1 MASGDHQPVPDEREI
16 DLTRPNAA
24 RMYDYYLGGDAHL
37 AVDREAAE
45 RALARFPHTADSAQ
59 ANRAFLDRAV
69 RACLQKGIRQF
80 LDLGSGVPTVG
91 NVHEIAHHHDPGARV
106 AYVDNEPVAVAHG
119 DRLMAENPLVT
130 VTLADLRNPRE
141 VLTAP
146 EVAGLLDFR
155 QPIAVLMVAVLHFVA
170 DEDDPAGIVT
180 AYREVLPTGSA
191 LVLSHISDDQ
201 PTEELAA
208 PHRAVA
214 EVYRTSST
222 PAHLRDRHD
231 IATLF
236 TGFEVLDPGVVDARH
251 WRPDTP
257 RALDQDPCGFYAGVG
272 WLPQPST

>member
-1 MASGDHQPVPDEREI
+1 MVAEDRQPVPDEPDV

-24 RMYDYYLGGDAHL
+24 RMYDYYLGGDAHF
-37 AVDREAAE
+37 AADREAAD
-45 RALARFPHTADSAQ
+45 RALARFPHAAGSAR

-91 NVHEIAHHHDPGARV
+91 NVHEIAHHHDPEARV

-141 VLTAP
+141 VLAAP
-146 EVAGLLDFR
+146 GVAGLLDFR
-155 QPIAVLMVAVLHFVA
+155 QPVAVLMVAVLHFVSDEA
-170 DEDDPAGIVT
+170 DPTGIVAT
-180 AYREVLPTGSA
+180 YREALPAGSA

-222 PAHLRDRHD
+222 PAHLRDYPA
-231 IATLF
+231 IAALF
-236 TGFEVLDPGVVDARH
+236 TGFEVLAPGVVDARH
-251 WRPDTP
+251 WRPDEP
-257 RALDQDPCGFYAGVG
+257 RALEQDPCGFYAGVG
-272 WLPQPST
+272 WLPRPSA